1 MIKLDFLIIGDIL
14 NDSEIRY
21 LEEIKEIITEN
32 NLMDYVYFLGWRQD
46 VLSIMKE
53 LDLIVLPS
61 YSEGLPR
68 TVLESLACSCPVIAT
83 DVAGTGE
90 IIEHKANGMLI
101 KPGDVNA
108 LSEALEYMLI
118 DKTKLRQMGIEG
130 RKTIENKFLMEK
142 YVNDLQDIIIKTVK

>member
-1 MIKLDFLIIGDIL
+1 M
-14 NDSEIRY
+14 
-21 LEEIKEIITEN
+21 
-32 NLMDYVYFLGWRQD
+32 
-46 VLSIMKE
+46 
-53 LDLIVLPS
+53 
-61 YSEGLPR
+61 
-68 TVLESLACSCPVIAT
+68 IAT